1 MQATVDLFCNLY
13 KVHIG
18 QQFRSTVVV
27 VFVFNIPPTAKVIVI
42 CPSGIE
48 TRGSFAIILD
58 GKSSLIDWLA
68 FYLMRRLG
76 IIFVALFNRIR
87 GSGWGTVFCCF
98 QRLLQDS

>member
-1 MQATVDLFCNLY
+1 MQATIDLFCNLY

-58 GKSSLIDWLA
+58 GKSSLIDLA
-68 FYLMRRLG
+68 GF
-76 IIFVALFNRIR
+76 LFNEET
-87 GSGWGTVFCCF
+87 GDCSTV
-98 QRLLQDS
+98 